1 MKLKLALLTSFL
13 YLSLGFAQEKDI
25 ETEYA
30 TQQDTKVKR
39 LSLGIKLGI
48 PSIASGAGEVVLP
61 FLNNHIAPYLDYGK
75 TKFTLEDA
83 ITNYSFFE
91 YGVNFYTGKKGYGFF
106 IGIGKSALNSEV
118 NFKNL
123 DFGIQGAK
131 GTATVPFDLETKNLR
146 VGVKTGGTIY
156 FKFDLGY
163 GIGDV
168 PETINFTASSNG
180 ITKGFSE
187 DLPPLPG
194 VGSSSILLGSIGLGF
209 SF

>member
-1 MKLKLALLTSFL
+1 MLT
-13 YLSLGFAQEKDI
+13 
-25 ETEYA
+25 
-30 TQQDTKVKR
+30 
-39 LSLGIKLGI
+39 
-48 PSIASGAGEVVLP
+48 

-106 IGIGKSALNSEV
+106 IGIGESALNSEV

-194 VGSSSILLGSIGLGF
+194 VGSSGILLGSIGLGF

>member
-1 MKLKLALLTSFL
+1 M
-13 YLSLGFAQEKDI
+13 
-25 ETEYA
+25 
-30 TQQDTKVKR
+30 
-39 LSLGIKLGI
+39 
-48 PSIASGAGEVVLP
+48 LP

-131 GTATVPFDLETKNLR
+131 GTVTVPFDLETTNLR
-146 VGVKTGGTIY
+146 FGVKTGGTIY

-194 VGSSSILLGSIGLGF
+194 VGSSGILLGSIGLGF